1 MWLPHR
7 YWKWSGTGL
16 LLITIIK
23 FKLQLEWC
31 YASLVRLLAF
41 HFTGFTPYIYTC
53 NRLSPGL
60 RAHKRNLAQ
69 PFTATIFPRC
79 HWQTS
84 DSPSSLVIVQ
94 SNITTIKWRLG
105 RRLLFDSEQKNTNYL
120 YTYTDSVS
128 FRVEISSL
136 LSSHRV
142 DFKKNVQQWSWWRP
156 RHSSWTTGERKRK
169 SYHLIT
175 WWWLETQP
183 FIKQIGWAWSKTNR
197 DSDR

>member
-1 MWLPHR
+1 MAGELSRDHR
-7 YWKWSGTGL
+7 QSRDLCIRHEWWREGIRSICDCPTDIGNDQGRGYY

-60 RAHKRNLAQ
+60 RAHKRNLVQ
-69 PFTATIFPRC
+69 PFIATIFPRC

-94 SNITTIKWRLG
+94 SNITTIKLRLG

-142 DFKKNVQQWSWWRP
+142 DFK
-156 RHSSWTTGERKRK
+156 
-169 SYHLIT
+169 
-175 WWWLETQP
+175 
-183 FIKQIGWAWSKTNR
+183 
-197 DSDR
+197 